1 MGVGVKAST
10 RIPAR
15 AGPLGR
21 SLLDLDRCGIGRGSL
36 AARLSNAPDSH
47 IGIWLTWL
55 QLGRATRIAS
65 RFRRSSACSRSMR
78 YAWRSRGAMA
88 SA

>member
-15 AGPLGR
+15 AGALGR
-21 SLLDLDRCGIGRGSL
+21 TFLDLDRCGIGRGSL
-36 AARLSNAPDSH
+36 AARLSNAPDCH
-47 IGIWLTWL
+47 VGIWLTWL
-55 QLGRATRIAS
+55 QSGRATRTAS
-65 RFRRSSACSRSMR
+65 RFRRSSVCSRSMK